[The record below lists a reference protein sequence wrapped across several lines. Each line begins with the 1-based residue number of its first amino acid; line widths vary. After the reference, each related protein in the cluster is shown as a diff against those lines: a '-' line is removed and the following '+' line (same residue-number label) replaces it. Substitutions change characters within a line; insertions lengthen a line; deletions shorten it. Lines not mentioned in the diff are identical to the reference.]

1 MSTEPTSIWG
11 FIANAGPVVRAI
23 MVLLA
28 IASITSWTFIFQ
40 RAAFFKQA
48 KQNLKDFENHFW
60 SGADLGKFY
69 ADLGRR
75 KEDIG
80 GLANIFQAGFKE
92 YMRLNQQQVD
102 SKIIMESCQRAMRVA
117 QAREQDKLEQHL
129 AFLATVGST
138 SPYVGLLGTVWGI
151 MTSFQALGA
160 VQQATISMVAPG
172 ISEALIATAMGLF
185 AAIPAV
191 IGYNRYT
198 ADVERLSNQY
208 NTFQDEFSAILQRQI
223 YNHSRNE
230 DRKTKM
236 NFTEQP
242 FAEEI

>member
-1 MSTEPTSIWG
+1 MTTEPTSLWG
-11 FIANAGPVVRAI
+11 FIANAGPVVRAV

-28 IASITSWTFIFQ
+28 LASMASWTFIFQ
-40 RAAFFKQA
+40 RAMFFKQA
-48 KQNLKDFENHFW
+48 KQNLKNFENHFW
-60 SGADLGKFY
+60 SGADLGKLY
-69 ADLGRR
+69 SDLSRR
-75 KEDIG
+75 KEDLT
-80 GLANIFQAGFKE
+80 GLAGIFHAGFKE
-92 YMRLNQQQVD
+92 YMRLSQQADPKMV
-102 SKIIMESCQRAMRVA
+102 MEGCQRAMRVA

-138 SPYVGLLGTVWGI
+138 SPYVGLFGTVWGI

-191 IGYNRYT
+191 IGYNRYC

-208 NTFQDEFSAILQRQI
+208 NTFQDEFSAILQRQA
-223 YNHSRNE
+223 HGQHRSE
-230 DRKTKM
+230 ERKAKM
-236 NFTEQP
+236 DFLDESLTQE
-242 FAEEI
+242 F